1 MKSFKSFW
9 CTIRWSIL
17 CKKSKLSNWSEVPI
31 GLVISLPVF
40 INQLILVVNPTAYW
54 LKYWSSGI
62 GSFVFSNRYK
72 IWIPQIDNLTMF
84 DKIQSSSLRNV
95 SWRKPRSQNG
105 LSKNFANF
113 LEWRP
118 VAKIIK
124 FHIFSK

>member
-1 MKSFKSFW
+1 MKSFKSLW
-9 CTIRWSIL
+9 CTIRWTIL
-17 CKKSKLSNWSEVPI
+17 CKTSKLSNWSEVPV

-72 IWIPQIDNLTMF
+72 IWILQIDSLTMF
-84 DKIQSSSLRNV
+84 YKIHSSSLRNV
-95 SWRKPRSQNG
+95 RWRKPRSQNG

-113 LEWRP
+113 LEWRL